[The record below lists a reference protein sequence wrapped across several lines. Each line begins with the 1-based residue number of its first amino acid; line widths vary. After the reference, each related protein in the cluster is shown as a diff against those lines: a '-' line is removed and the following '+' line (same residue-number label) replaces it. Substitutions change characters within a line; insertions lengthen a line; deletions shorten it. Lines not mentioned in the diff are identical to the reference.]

1 MRKGKRR
8 GEETRR
14 ERNEQKNK
22 EKQKKPIENIR
33 EVRLKTVTPE

>member
-14 ERNEQKNK
+14 ERKEQKNK
-22 EKQKKPIENIR
+22 EKQKQLIQDIR

>member
-33 EVRLKTVTPE
+33 KVRLKTVTPE

>member
-33 EVRLKTVTPE
+33 EVRLQTVTRE